1 MFIRKYFAPE
11 GDLAG
16 GGASESVDTS
26 TAADVSRET
35 PSAPVEMEDTIRTA
49 YKEITSRGK
58 VDAQGRAHGEGG
70 RFVAA
75 QPQGESGSGEDA
87 AVETTAQPGAEQAAA
102 AATAAN
108 TNPDNLEFTD
118 NAGHKHAVNIA
129 EPPTSWRAEAKA
141 AYAALPENVRREVHR
156 REHDFHNGVQQYK
169 AAATFATQIGGEF
182 KPYEALLR
190 SQNWTPQALT
200 KDFMN
205 SHYRLSTG
213 DASTKAAEIL
223 RVAGL
228 YNVSAQDIQAA
239 LANPSSQPTQ
249 PQTPAEV
256 LELRQRLDRIE
267 QERTQAEEAS
277 IQEQIRSFE
286 TDGKHEFFKQVA
298 VEMGALLQ
306 AGRAKDMQDAYDK
319 AIWSN
324 PEVRAKL
331 LARQAEEQRKTAAE
345 KAAAA
350 KKAASVNVAAR
361 GKHPSAAPVGSME
374 DTIRAKYRQLTG
386 GGA

>member
-11 GDLAG
+11 GDLG
-16 GGASESVDTS
+16 GGGGGEVVADTS
-26 TAADVSRET
+26 STLDASHET
-35 PSAPVEMEDTIRTA
+35 NEAPVEMEDTIRNA
-49 YKEITSRGK
+49 LKEINGRTRDERGRFASAAAEPPAGDD
-58 VDAQGRAHGEGG
+58 VPPVAADETVEGG
-70 RFVAA
+70 EPPVDTT
-75 QPQGESGSGEDA
+75 PSG
-87 AVETTAQPGAEQAAA
+87 V
-102 AATAAN
+102 N

-118 NAGHKHAVNIA
+118 NAGQKRAVNIN
-129 EPPTSWRAEAKA
+129 EPPMSWRAEAKA
-141 AYAALPENVRREVHR
+141 EYAKLPEWAKREAHK

-169 AAATFATQIGGEF
+169 AAATFATQIGAEF

-190 SQNWTPQALT
+190 SQQWTPQALT
-200 KDFMN
+200 RDMMN

-213 DASTKAAEIL
+213 DAASKAAEVVRI
-223 RVAGL
+223 AGL
-228 YNVSAQDIQAA
+228 YNLTVQDLQSA
-239 LANPSSQPTQ
+239 LANVNSQSLPAQ
-249 PQTPAEV
+249 QTPAEV

-267 QERTQAEEAS
+267 QERLERENAS

-286 TDGKHEFFKQVA
+286 SDGKHPHFKQVA
-298 VEMGALLQ
+298 TTMGALMSNGQ
-306 AGRAKDMQDAYDK
+306 ASTMQEAYDK
-319 AIWSN
+319 ACWAV

-331 LARQAEEQRKTAAE
+331 QAEQQAAERKTAAE

-374 DTIRAKYRQLTG
+374 DTIRATLRKIQ